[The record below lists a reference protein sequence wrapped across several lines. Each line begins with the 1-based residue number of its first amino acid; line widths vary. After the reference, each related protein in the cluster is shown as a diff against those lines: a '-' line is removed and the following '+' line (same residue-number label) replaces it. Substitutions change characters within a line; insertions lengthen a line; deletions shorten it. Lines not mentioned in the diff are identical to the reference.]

1 MEDKK
6 YRFGRIRW
14 WQWLFLFIA
23 VPIVMWVLMLIP
35 TIPIDNLINE
45 THWLSF
51 FGGYIG
57 ACITG
62 LITLYVLRLTSL
74 YNTKNLKL
82 TLKQNQANH
91 KELVELQN
99 TTNDK
104 NEALNRQNREQSE
117 KQNQENRQQNETLN
131 RENREQNEIL
141 NRRQQQL
148 HINTT
153 LYVQEQAYIEKLRL
167 LFDEIYKTFD
177 YQRFAIAI
185 NYLFSGNV
193 DYANQL
199 LLSLNRD
206 IEMCGAKTDLY
217 FPKFEEGEEEIV
229 TQCRNILRDSTISYG
244 AMVNE
249 FIFVISLLNNFKN
262 KPLLVTDIV
271 DFVRRSYEAYK
282 KHIKLAP
289 ELYEAYNNENIYEDL
304 LKLQHRAAYQDTIDD
319 INNIVIG
326 RLEKVITAHISKGEL
341 LRTTRIFIEYKNSEA
356 KKILTEKLED

>member
-1 MEDKK
+1 MEDKIMEDKK

-117 KQNQENRQQNETLN
+117 K
-131 RENREQNEIL
+131 L

-167 LFDEIYKTFD
+167 LFDEIYRTFD

-341 LRTTRIFIEYKNSEA
+341 LRTTKIFIEYKDSEA
-356 KKILTEKLED
+356 KKKLTEKLDD